1 MNRRILG
8 ITLVCLLLA
17 GTSLARAQDDAMKQ
31 RFLDRK
37 PTLDAW
43 KAQGRIGENNEGR
56 LEARETLTPP
66 EQQTLAAENADRES
80 VYRGIASQVGS
91 PVLEVARRRAA
102 QIAAIAA
109 PGHWLQHPDGHWY
122 QKKP

>member
-8 ITLVCLLLA
+8 IPFVCLLLA
-17 GTSLARAQDDAMKQ
+17 GASLALAQDDAMKQ

-56 LEARETLTPP
+56 LEAREALTPP

-80 VYRGIASQVGS
+80 VYQGIASQVGS
-91 PVLEVARRRAA
+91 TVLDVAKRRAV

-122 QKKP
+122 QKQ